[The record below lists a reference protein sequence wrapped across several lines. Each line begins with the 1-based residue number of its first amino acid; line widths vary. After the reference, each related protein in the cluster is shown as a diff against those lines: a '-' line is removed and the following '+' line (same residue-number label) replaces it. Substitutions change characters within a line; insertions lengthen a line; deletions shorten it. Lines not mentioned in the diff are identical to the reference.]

1 MTRILLAFRAFFRIL
16 FDGAAAGRVAT
27 ALTHEPAA
35 APSAPAT
42 PPPAPAKPKPARNDA
57 LNLLAAL
64 QREARL
70 IDFLQEP
77 LDGYSDAQ
85 IGAAVRDVHR
95 DAGAA
100 LRRMFEL
107 RPLTTQAE
115 DSPIEVAAGAD
126 AVRYRLTG
134 NVAGSPPF
142 RGRLRHH
149 GWEAAKCDLP
159 AWTGG
164 SEAMSIVAPMEV
176 EVT

>member
-1 MTRILLAFRAFFRIL
+1 MSRILLAFRAFFRIL
-16 FDGAAAGRVAT
+16 FDGAVAPRVAA
-27 ALTHEPAA
+27 ALTHEPVAS
-35 APSAPAT
+35 PT
-42 PPPAPAKPKPARNDA
+42 VPPAPTPAQVKPKPTRNDA

-95 DAGAA
+95 DAGSA

-107 RPLTTQAE
+107 RPLTTQPE

-149 GWEAAKCDLP
+149 GWEAAKCELP

-164 SEAMSIVAPMEV
+164 SEAMTIVAPMEV